1 MSTQTTDTLSQQ
13 VIELVSH
20 HMDIPKEQITLDS
33 QFAADLGFDSLDV
46 IEFVMLV
53 EDTFDISISD
63 QQSDAIASVRDA
75 VRAIEKSISS

>member
-13 VIELVSH
+13 VIELVSR
-20 HMDIPKEQITLDS
+20 HMDIPKEQITFDS

>member
-13 VIELVSH
+13 VIELVSR

>member
-63 QQSDAIASVRDA
+63 QQSDAIACVRDA